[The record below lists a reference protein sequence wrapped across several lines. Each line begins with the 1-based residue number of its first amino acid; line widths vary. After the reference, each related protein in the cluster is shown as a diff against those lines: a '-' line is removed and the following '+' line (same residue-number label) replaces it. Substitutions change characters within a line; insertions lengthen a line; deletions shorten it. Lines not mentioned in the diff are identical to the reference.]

1 MRFTFSFS
9 FVLNVLLTL
18 CSFGCADDK
27 PTEHPYR
34 IEHRYGI
41 GSGEFER
48 TVGNLLGP
56 PLAGGNAVTTLVNGD
71 QIFPPMLEAIRGGKK
86 TIDFETYIY
95 WRGDIG
101 KKFTDA
107 LSERASNGV
116 EVHVI
121 LDVVGSDKI
130 DKKYMRYLNGRLREI
145 LEMTEIPIR
154 ILLRDAPR

>member
-1 MRFTFSFS
+1 
-9 FVLNVLLTL
+9 VLSSLLVIVSSL
-18 CSFGCADDK
+18 GCADDK

-34 IEHRYGI
+34 VEHRYGI

-56 PLAGGNAVTTLVNGD
+56 PLVGGNAVTTPVNGD
-71 QIFPPMLEAIRGGKK
+71 QIFPPMLEAVRGAKR

-95 WRGDIG
+95 WRGEIG
-101 KKFTDA
+101 QKFTDA

-130 DKKYMRYLNGRLREI
+130 DKQYVKRM
-145 LEMTEIPIR
+145 
-154 ILLRDAPR
+154 RDAGAKVVE